1 LVPAGDI
8 RLKTGHRVENREPV
22 RRGGFLIR
30 RSPAGAG
37 RLNRTSV
44 RALRFAVSRSK
55 SKKENALRPAILRLK
70 KQKKEKEKMDQVKNG
85 PSDVERRSRGR
96 ERRDDD

>member
-22 RRGGFLIR
+22 RRGGFLLR
-30 RSPAGAG
+30 RSPAGAAQQDIG
-37 RLNRTSV
+37 P
-44 RALRFAVSRSK
+44 RFAVRGIAI
-55 SKKENALRPAILRLK
+55 KKQKRKRFEARDIALK
-70 KQKKEKEKMDQVKNG
+70 KTKKEKEKMDQVKNG